1 MKYRSKMLMYL
12 TMSVVITF
20 LDSPQGISSVYF
32 ISNIK
37 NPVNKKNYN
46 ERTYYLEILKNMNI
60 VKINLLKVIYTIG
73 KEINMAE
80 IIGKF

>member
-1 MKYRSKMLMYL
+1 
-12 TMSVVITF
+12 MSMVITF
-20 LDSPQGISSVYF
+20 LGPPQGISSVYF

-60 VKINLLKVIYTIG
+60 VEINLLKVIYTIG